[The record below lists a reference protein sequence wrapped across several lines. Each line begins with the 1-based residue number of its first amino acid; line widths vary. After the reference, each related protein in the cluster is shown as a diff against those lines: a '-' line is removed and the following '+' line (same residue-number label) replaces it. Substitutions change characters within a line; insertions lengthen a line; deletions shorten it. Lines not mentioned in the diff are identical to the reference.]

1 MTIATREKVLAA
13 VQRAQQLGAS
23 QAEAIE
29 SAAQALCLPVEA
41 VREVVEGET
50 A

>member
-13 VQRAQQLGAS
+13 VQRALDLGAS
-23 QAEAIE
+23 QTDAIE
-29 SAAQALCLPVEA
+29 SAAQALWLPVEA
-41 VREVVEGET
+41 VREVVEGQE